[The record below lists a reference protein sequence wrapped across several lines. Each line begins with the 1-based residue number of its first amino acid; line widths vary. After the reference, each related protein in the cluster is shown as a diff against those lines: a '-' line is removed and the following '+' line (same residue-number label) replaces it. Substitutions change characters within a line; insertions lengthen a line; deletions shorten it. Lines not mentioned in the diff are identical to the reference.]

1 MFYSRLIVWH
11 SSNQNEKNLV
21 GYYVDCLQSMGISDY
36 SFDECWR
43 DYRRAQVMVLA
54 NYAISGV
61 RQLPDGI
68 LQISHGDSTRAVIKA
83 FEIIDPQELV
93 DVLP

>member
-1 MFYSRLIVWH
+1 
-11 SSNQNEKNLV
+11 
-21 GYYVDCLQSMGISDY
+21 
-36 SFDECWR
+36 
-43 DYRRAQVMVLA
+43 MVLA

-68 LQISHGDSTRAVIKA
+68 LQISHGDSTRAVINA